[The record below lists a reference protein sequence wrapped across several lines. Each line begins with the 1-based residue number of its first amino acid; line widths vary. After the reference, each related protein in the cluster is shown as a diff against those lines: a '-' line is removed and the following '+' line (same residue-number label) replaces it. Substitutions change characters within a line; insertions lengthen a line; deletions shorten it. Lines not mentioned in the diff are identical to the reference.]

1 MVRVK
6 ICGIRSFEDASMAV
20 EYGADALGFV
30 FARSPRQIDPLL
42 AREIIRGL
50 PPFVMKVGVF
60 VNEDIGFIHRVVEYC
75 GLDAVQLHGDEPP
88 EYCKG
93 LPFQVIKAFRVKDE
107 SVLEDLQRY
116 DVDAYLLDSYVRGKD
131 GGTGKTFNWDIAR
144 RAAVKY
150 KNIILA
156 GGLKDTNVAEA
167 INTVNPYAVD
177 VSSGVEANGRK
188 DRGKIV
194 RFMNEVRRVSL
205 ATA

>member
-60 VNEDIGFIHRVVEYC
+60 VNEDIDFIHRVVEYC

-107 SVLEDLQRY
+107 NVLEDLQRY
-116 DVDAYLLDSYVRGKD
+116 DVDAYLLDSYVRGKA
-131 GGTGKTFNWDIAR
+131 GGTGRTFNWDIAR

-156 GGLKDTNVAEA
+156 D
-167 INTVNPYAVD
+167 
-177 VSSGVEANGRK
+177 RK
-188 DRGKIV
+188 SV
-194 RFMNEVRRVSL
+194 V
-205 ATA
+205 